1 MVKPVTITI
10 RGPEDGRADAP
21 SVDDL
26 LGQIRDLVDVLRGVE
41 RATEANGKNELEWR
55 VTDARMNS
63 PISLELTPFGHGPAD
78 AILARIDRVERTTAN
93 GFRALRAGHAQP
105 PFFNNE
111 TLGKARK
118 MHARVLNG
126 LTDTL
131 LAFDVTVEAAPVVID
146 APAAR
151 KVERAIEVAT
161 AAESAPYREFGSVE
175 GYVTKPELDGH
186 GRAILRFRARLGG
199 AEVKAY
205 ASGDAFHQVEA
216 LRLSD
221 VWHGVRVRVYG
232 VIHYKSLG
240 VIEVINA
247 TGMEVL
253 DRDPL
258 PGLDD
263 IIDPNF
269 SSGLT
274 TEEFLRELRH
284 DG

>member
-10 RGPEDGRADAP
+10 RGPKDGGAEAP

-26 LGQIRDLVDVLRGVE
+26 LGQIRDLVDVLQGVE
-41 RATEANGKNELEWR
+41 RATEANAKSELEWR
-55 VTDARMNS
+55 VTDAKMNS
-63 PISLELTPFGHGPAD
+63 PISLELTPFGHGPVD
-78 AILARIDRVERTTAN
+78 ALLARIERVERTTAD
-93 GFRALRAGHAQP
+93 GFRALRSGHVQP

-111 TLGKARK
+111 TLAKARR

-131 LAFDVTVEAAPVVID
+131 LAFDFSIEPTPVVID
-146 APAAR
+146 PPAAR
-151 KVERAIEVAT
+151 KVESAIESAV
-161 AAESAPYREFGSVE
+161 AAESAPYREFGSIE

-186 GRAILRFRARLGG
+186 NRAILRFRARLGG

-232 VIHYKSLG
+232 TIHYKSLG
-240 VIEVINA
+240 IVEVINA

-253 DRDPL
+253 DRDRL
-258 PGLDD
+258 PGIND
-263 IIDPNF
+263 IVDPDF
-269 SSGLT
+269 TSGLT
-274 TEEFLRELRH
+274 TEEFLQELRH

>member
-1 MVKPVTITI
+1 MAKPVTITI
-10 RGPEDGRADAP
+10 RGPADESVDAP

-26 LGQIRDLVDVLRGVE
+26 LGQIRDLLDVLRGIE
-41 RATEANGKNELEWR
+41 RATEPDGKNELEWR

-63 PISLELTPFGHGPAD
+63 PISLELTPFGHGPAE
-78 AILARIDRVERTTAN
+78 AINARIMRVERTTAA
-93 GFRALRAGHAQP
+93 GFRALRAGRVQP

-111 TLGKARK
+111 TLAKARK
-118 MHARVLNG
+118 MHSRVLNG
-126 LTDTL
+126 LSDTL
-131 LAFDVTVEAAPVVID
+131 LAFDPSVELEPVTID
-146 APAAR
+146 PKAAR
-151 KVERAIEVAT
+151 KVERAIESAT
-161 AAESAPYREFGSVE
+161 AAVSAPYREMGSIE
-175 GYVTKPELDGH
+175 GFVTKPELDGH
-186 GRAILRFRARLGG
+186 NRAILRFRARLGG

-232 VIHYKSLG
+232 TIHYRSLG

-247 TGMEVL
+247 TGLEVL

-258 PGLDD
+258 PGIDD
-263 IIDPNF
+263 VIDPNF
-269 SSGLT
+269 TGGLT
-274 TEEFLRELRH
+274 TEDFLRELRH

>member
-10 RGPEDGRADAP
+10 RGPDDGGADAP

-26 LGQIRDLVDVLRGVE
+26 LGQIRDLVEVLRGVE
-41 RATEANGKNELEWR
+41 RATETNGKSELEWR

-78 AILARIDRVERTTAN
+78 ALLARIDRVERATAG
-93 GFRALRAGHAQP
+93 GFRALRSGHVQP
-105 PFFNNE
+105 SYFNNE
-111 TLGKARK
+111 TLAKARK

-126 LTDTL
+126 LSDTH
-131 LAFDVTVEAAPVVID
+131 LAFDVSIEPTPVVID
-146 APAAR
+146 PPAAR
-151 KVERAIEVAT
+151 KVERAIESAV
-161 AAESAPYREFGSVE
+161 AAESAPYREFGSIE

-186 GRAILRFRARLGG
+186 NRAILRFRARLGG
-199 AEVKAY
+199 AEIKAF

-221 VWHGVRVRVYG
+221 VWHGARVRVYG
-232 VIHYKSLG
+232 TISYKSLG
-240 VIEVINA
+240 VIEHINA

-258 PGLDD
+258 PTMSD
-263 IIDPNF
+263 IVDPNF
-269 SSGLT
+269 TGGLT
-274 TEEFLRELRH
+274 TEEYLRELRY